1 MIYLQEFLCK
11 KEGVVS
17 RAGLTG
23 LYWVTELSGVSRSS
37 SLSSSSLPQS
47 QPLTQCI
54 ALHCWVSIKRRP
66 QINCNFLKITQKEI
80 SAVITIQWFV
90 VRLENSYL
98 LHKWE
103 KCCVHCVR
111 FQEFCQNEKKMICE
125 ELARLILLSPGGRAG
140 SGLMLMLLITGV
152 CEAAGADIP
161 HNLRT
166 TRDKNC
172 HCKKQGLV
180 TQSWHQERSIT
191 PHHLILISSNT
202 PRTEDL

>member
-1 MIYLQEFLCK
+1 M
-11 KEGVVS
+11 
-17 RAGLTG
+17 TG
-23 LYWVTELSGVSRSS
+23 LGCRPLAARYHHHLS
-37 SLSSSSLPQS
+37 LQS
-47 QPLTQCI
+47 QCRALLNVNKEETQNN
-54 ALHCWVSIKRRP
+54 LLFSENYRK
-66 QINCNFLKITQKEI
+66 N
-80 SAVITIQWFV
+80 SAVITTQWIV
-90 VRLENSYL
+90 VKIENSYL

-103 KCCVHCVR
+103 KCFVHCVR
-111 FQEFCQNEKKMICE
+111 FEEFCQNEKKMICE

-202 PRTEDL
+202 PRTGNL